1 MTINDFNK
9 TLDAYVKDNKGLSQ
23 ASKQSEKDISDQGLR
38 SVGRF
43 KEGKMYSFRYFTPDE
58 PKYDTSPLIISL
70 GSPRTGYQLGL
81 NLHYLPYNVRVD
93 FVSTIIKSYT
103 SFFTRQISGNIIK
116 NPRLQPGLSGF
127 NYNSLNE
134 ALGARYN
141 FKHAIHL
148 YKLQRIHSPL
158 ILGFENW
165 HLGVVNNENYFFGTN
180 INEAQALYY
189 KNI

>member
-9 TLDAYVKDNKGLSQ
+9 TLDKYIKDNKGPVL
-23 ASKQSEKDISDQGLR
+23 ASRQSEKDIKDQGLG
-38 SVGRF
+38 STGRF
-43 KEGKMYSFRYFTPDE
+43 KVGKMYSFRYFTPDE
-58 PKYDTSPLIISL
+58 AKYDTSPLIISL
-70 GSPRTGYQLGL
+70 GPTPEGHQLGL
-81 NLHYLPYNVRVD
+81 NLHYLPYTVRVD
-93 FVSTIIKSYT
+93 FVSRIIKSYT

-134 ALGARYN
+134 AFGSRYN
-141 FKHAIHL
+141 FKHSIHM
-148 YKLQRIHSPL
+148 YKLNRINSPVV
-158 ILGFENW
+158 LGYENW